1 MNIPTLSY
9 LESLARGAGEI
20 LLSGYGK
27 NHNIQ
32 SKTTA
37 IDLVTEMD
45 HRSEAYL
52 ISAIQSRF
60 PGHRIMAEENGE
72 TIGQD
77 GHLWYIDPLDGTVN
91 YAHHIPVF
99 CVSIAYA
106 RQGQVEL
113 AVVYDPLRDE
123 CFSAELGRGAFLNG
137 ELIAVASA
145 ETLQS
150 ALLATGF
157 PYDVHQTHTNL
168 ELFSRFVVRAQGIR
182 RLGSAALDC
191 CYVACGRL
199 DGYWEP
205 VVAPWDI
212 AAGALIAREA
222 GAIVT
227 DVQGGDHYLEPP
239 CTILT
244 ANPTVHAQM
253 LHVIQDG
260 SGTLSVA
267 AQTHPDRSAKSGLG

>member
-1 MNIPTLSY
+1 MNIPTLSD
-9 LESLARGAGEI
+9 LESLARSAGEI
-20 LLSGYGK
+20 LRSGYGK

-32 SKTTA
+32 QKTTA

-52 ISAIQSRF
+52 TSAILSRF
-60 PGHRIMAEENGE
+60 PGHSLMAEENGK
-72 TIGQD
+72 TAGLA
-77 GHLWYIDPLDGTVN
+77 GHLWIIDPLDGTVN

-106 RQGQVEL
+106 HQGQVEL

-137 ELIAVASA
+137 ELITAASA
-145 ETLQS
+145 ETLQN

-168 ELFSRFVVRAQGIR
+168 ELFTRFVAQAQGIR

-199 DGYWEP
+199 DGYWEL

-222 GAIVT
+222 GALVT
-227 DVQGGDHYLEPP
+227 DVQGGDHYLTPP

-253 LHVIQDG
+253 LSVIQAWNG
-260 SGTLSVA
+260 SLSTVV
-267 AQTHPDRSAKSGLG
+267 QTHPGQPAKSGQG

>member
-1 MNIPTLSY
+1 MLIPTLFD
-9 LESLARGAGEI
+9 LETLARGAGEI
-20 LLSGYGK
+20 LREGYGK
-27 NHNIQ
+27 SHNIQ
-32 SKTTA
+32 QKTTA
-37 IDLVTEMD
+37 IDLVTEVD

-52 ISAIQSRF
+52 ISTIQNRF
-60 PGHRIMAEENGE
+60 PGHRILAEENGE
-72 TIGQD
+72 TIGQEA
-77 GHLWYIDPLDGTVN
+77 HLWYIDPLDGTVN
-91 YAHHIPVF
+91 YAHNIPVF

-137 ELIAVASA
+137 EPISAASA

-199 DGYWEP
+199 DGYWEL

-212 AAGALIAREA
+212 AAGALIAGEA
-222 GAIVT
+222 GALVT
-227 DVQGGDHYLEPP
+227 DVQGGNHYLMPP

-253 LHVIQDG
+253 LSVIQGWSG
-260 SGTLSVA
+260 SFSTA
-267 AQTHPDRSAKSGLG
+267 AQTHPGQPAKSGQG